1 VALERLR
8 FPEPVVTR
16 VVEPRTAADRE
27 RLRAALERLSFEDP
41 TFTIREDEETG
52 QWLIAGMGELHLEI
66 KEHRL
71 RDDFHL
77 EVQVGQPRVAYR
89 EALLAAA
96 RGPGRVD
103 RPLFGKA
110 GFGAVRGGRGRARA
124 EAGCGGARPR
134 LGPGGGRRLRPGLP
148 GPGAFPS
155 HRGRGP
161 DPGSVVGTPLR
172 LPRGRR
178 APLGHR
184 RGLGARARRRAGL

>member
-41 TFTIREDEETG
+41 TFIIREDEETG

-96 RGPGRVD
+96 RGSGRVD
-103 RPLFGKA
+103 RPLFGKDV
-110 GFGAVRGGRGRARA
+110 FGAVELELAPRPDA
-124 EAGCGGARPR
+124 EALGLHSGPAAGVALAPRP
-134 LGPGGGRRLRPGLP
+134 
-148 GPGAFPS
+148 
-155 HRGRGP
+155 
-161 DPGSVVGTPLR
+161 
-172 LPRGRR
+172 
-178 APLGHR
+178 
-184 RGLGARARRRAGL
+184 